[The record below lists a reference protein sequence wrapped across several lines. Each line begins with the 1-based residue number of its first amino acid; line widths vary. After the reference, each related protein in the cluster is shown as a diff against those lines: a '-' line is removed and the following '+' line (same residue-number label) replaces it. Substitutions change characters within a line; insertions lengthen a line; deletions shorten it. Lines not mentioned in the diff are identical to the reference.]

1 MNLPRFFVLLSPI
14 LGLLFIFFFDLNPA
28 RPEVTRMAAVA
39 ILMAV
44 WWITEAV
51 PLAVTALLPVTL
63 FPVLGIMDGKTVA
76 GLYCNHIIFL
86 FIGGLL
92 VALAMERWNLHRRI
106 ALGVLLLVGA
116 EPSRIIL
123 GFMLATAFLS
133 MWISNTATTMMMV
146 PIGLAVIN
154 GLEHQ
159 ASAKHLRRYAVGLFL
174 GIAYSASI
182 GGVATLVG
190 TPTNLSFVRIFQ
202 ISFPDAPEITFTK
215 WLTFALPVSV
225 TILAVTWLL
234 LTRLFCQNLKQV
246 RLDSGLFQ
254 DEFRLLGRMSW
265 AEKIVLADFILLI
278 CLWLFRSDIRM
289 GGFTVPGWSN
299 LFADLKSLNDG
310 TVAIAVAT
318 LLFLIPAAPNS
329 KGSERRV
336 LDWETA
342 SKLPWHIVLLLGGGF
357 ALASGFKVSGLSEWI
372 GNRLSNVGT
381 WHPIVLIG
389 TVCLLVT
396 FLTEL
401 TSNVATVEVFLPI
414 LGALSSAINIHPIFL
429 MVPATLSCSFAFML
443 PVATP
448 PNAII
453 FATNRI
459 KIWEMAKT
467 GIWLNLLAV
476 FLVTLATLII
486 GKVIFDINLS
496 QPPNWM

>member
-1 MNLPRFFVLLSPI
+1 MNLPRFSVLLGPI
-14 LGLLFIFFFDLNPA
+14 LGLLFILFFDLNPA
-28 RPEVTRMAAVA
+28 RPEVTRAAAVA

-63 FPVLGIMDGKTVA
+63 FPMLGIMDGKAVA
-76 GLYCNHIIFL
+76 GLYCNLIIFL

-92 VALAMERWNLHRRI
+92 VALAMERWKLHRRI
-106 ALGVLLLVGA
+106 ALGILLLVGA

-202 ISFPDAPEITFTK
+202 ISFPDAPEIAFTK

-225 TILAVTWLL
+225 TILTVTWLL
-234 LTRLFCQNLKQV
+234 LTRLFCQNLEQV

-254 DEFRLLGRMSW
+254 DQFRQLGPMLW
-265 AEKIVLADFILLI
+265 AEKIVLADFILLV

-299 LFADLKSLNDG
+299 LFSDLKSLNDG

-318 LLFLIPAAPNS
+318 LLFLIPAAPGD
-329 KGSERRV
+329 KGKQRRV

-372 GNRLSNVGT
+372 GNRLSNVGN
-381 WHPIVLIG
+381 WHPTVLVG
-389 TVCLLVT
+389 TICLLVT

-401 TSNVATVEVFLPI
+401 TSNAATVEMLLPI
-414 LGALSSAINIHPIFL
+414 LGALSSAINIHPLFL
-429 MVPATLSCSFAFML
+429 MVPATVSCSFAFML

-453 FATNRI
+453 FATNRV

-467 GIWLNLLAV
+467 GIWLNLLGV

-486 GKVIFDINLS
+486 GKVVFDINLG